1 MADRLNKL
9 LIIGAGPV
17 GLGMAAALKAHA
29 IPYEQVDASDGIG
42 GNWRHGVY
50 ATTHIISSKRSTAYA
65 DYPMPADYPDFP
77 SAAQMLAYLE
87 NYATARGLL
96 GNIRLNSKVV
106 KARPQP
112 DDSWRVEFEGG
123 EAATYKGV
131 IVCNGHHW
139 DRRYPDYP
147 GSFAGEILHSKD
159 YKQPADIAGKRVLV
173 VGGGNSG
180 CDMACEAARVGVS
193 SDMSLRSGYWF
204 LPKTAFGRPLTDLP
218 IWNLPVPLQRLVLR
232 TIVRITVGDYRR
244 YGLKKPSHRLFER
257 HPTFGTDLLTY
268 LAQGR
273 IEMRPDVSALEGRTV
288 HFADGSCGEYDT
300 IIYATGFN
308 VSFPFLPVGLI
319 EVKDN
324 IVQVYGHAFPDKV
337 KNLYVVGWAQP
348 RNGFGTILTPAAN
361 LYARVI
367 KLQDELEHPIGA
379 ILKWMDEDLPASY
392 LVDPGAARRE
402 IWRSHYLLPYLRW
415 QGNRMAAKEPRE
427 RIAPDARFD
436 YEARSAPLVVY

>member
-1 MADRLNKL
+1 MADRLDKL
-9 LIIGAGPV
+9 LIVGAGPV
-17 GLGMAAALKAHA
+17 GLGMAAALKAQA

-50 ATTHIISSKRSTAYA
+50 TTTHIISSKKSTAYA
-65 DYPMPADYPDFP
+65 DFPMPADYPDFP

-87 NYATARGLL
+87 SYARDRGLL
-96 GNIRLNSKVV
+96 GDIRLNTKVV
-106 KARPQP
+106 KARPLP
-112 DDSWRVEFEGG
+112 DDTWRVEFENGD
-123 EAATYKGV
+123 AATYKGV
-131 IVCNGHHW
+131 VVCNGHHW
-139 DRRYPDYP
+139 DRRYPNYP
-147 GSFAGEILHSKD
+147 GTFAGEILHSKD
-159 YKQPADIAGKRVLV
+159 YKRPSDIAGKRVLV

-180 CDMACEAARVGVS
+180 CDMACEAARVGAS
-193 SDMSLRSGYWF
+193 ADMSLRSGYWF
-204 LPKTAFGRPLTDLP
+204 LPKIAFGRPLTDLP
-218 IWNLPVPLQRLVLR
+218 IWNLPVTLQRLALR
-232 TIVRITVGDYRR
+232 AIVRVSVGDYRR
-244 YGLKKPSHRLFER
+244 YGLKKPDHRLFDR

-273 IEMRPDVSALEGRTV
+273 IAMRPDVSALDGRTV
-288 HFADGSCGEYDT
+288 RFADGSCGEFDT
-300 IIYATGFN
+300 IIYATGFH
-308 VSFPFLPVGLI
+308 VSFPFLPVGLV

-324 IVQVYGHAFPDKV
+324 IVQVYGHAFPEKV
-337 KNLYVVGWAQP
+337 KNLYIVGWAQP

-379 ILKWMDEDLPASY
+379 ILKWIGEDLPKGY

-402 IWRSHYLLPYLRW
+402 IWRSHWLLPYLRW

-427 RIAPDARFD
+427 RIAADARFD